1 MDGSTLD
8 HSDSDSGESWTILEN
23 SPTYGEDAPEFVEHL
38 PTLEQ

>member
-23 SPTYGEDAPEFVEHL
+23 SPTYDDTPDIAQNNQI
-38 PTLEQ
+38 LEQ